1 MPLWTFRLQS
11 GPATAA
17 ACDLAQVITLRW
29 SDFKDGL
36 FHVHRN
42 RAYGSEGTTKTDTG
56 RMVFPHPTVKSP
68 ARCTQ
73 SAALRPHREQSLWP
87 TVNQQQQSWP
97 RIDSSNGN
105 RGYPLP

>member
-11 GPATAA
+11 GTATAA
-17 ACDLAQVITLRW
+17 ACDLALVITLRW

-56 RMVFPHPTVKSP
+56 RMVFLHPTVKK
-68 ARCTQ
+68 
-73 SAALRPHREQSLWP
+73 ALLDAPRVLLCDHI
-87 TVNQQQQSWP
+87 VN
-97 RIDSSNGN
+97 NHYG
-105 RGYPLP
+105 